1 MPLTIYADMLNKYAY
16 IFIMLA
22 ILYYVLSKNTSPIL
36 LTVIIVIIAFY
47 YFNSYIKENEEQYK
61 SDTAVKESKIREEVK
76 DIVEVTTDNF
86 YINKSSK
93 SLKYLVKN
101 KEFMD
106 VLFNIRFIKRFDK
119 TGYTNMC
126 INMDKLMK
134 VYIYILADRYDINTH
149 LPIFTDIKNNVIE
162 IFYSLIFVVPDQFKH
177 IYGFDPQTEIDKSLS
192 DFRNKTKDMLVV
204 ITNYAKIGQQKVYV
218 NNDIYM
224 PYEKN
229 KEHVLP

>member
-1 MPLTIYADMLNKYAY
+1 MSLPMYTDILNKYAY
-16 IFIMLA
+16 IFVLLA
-22 ILYYVLSKNTSPIL
+22 ILYYFLSKNTSPIL

-47 YFNSYIKENEEQYK
+47 YFNSYIKANDEQYK
-61 SDTAVKESKIREEVK
+61 SDTAVKESKIRDEVK
-76 DIVEVTTDNF
+76 DVVEINTDNF
-86 YINKSSK
+86 YINKNNK
-93 SLKYLVKN
+93 KVKYLVKN

-106 VLFNIRFIKRFDK
+106 VLFNVRFIKRFDK
-119 TGYTNMC
+119 TRYTNLC

-134 VYIYILADRYDINTH
+134 IYMYILADRYDINTH

-177 IYGFDPQTEIDKSLS
+177 IYGFVPQTEIDRSLS

-204 ITNYAKIGQQKVYV
+204 LTNYAKIGQQKVYV
-218 NNDIYM
+218 NNDKYM

>member
-1 MPLTIYADMLNKYAY
+1 MSLPMYTDILNKYAY
-16 IFIMLA
+16 IFVLLA
-22 ILYYVLSKNTSPIL
+22 ILYYFLSKNTSPIL

-47 YFNSYIKENEEQYK
+47 YFNSYIKANDEQYK
-61 SDTAVKESKIREEVK
+61 SDTAVKESKIRAEVK
-76 DIVEVTTDNF
+76 DVVEINTDNF
-86 YINKSSK
+86 YINKNNK
-93 SLKYLVKN
+93 KVKYLVKN

-106 VLFNIRFIKRFDK
+106 VLFNVRFIKRFDK
-119 TGYTNMC
+119 TRYTNLC

-134 VYIYILADRYDINTH
+134 IYMYILADRYDINTH

-177 IYGFDPQTEIDKSLS
+177 IYGFVPQTEIDRSLS

-204 ITNYAKIGQQKVYV
+204 LTNYAKIGQQKVYV
-218 NNDIYM
+218 NNDKYM